1 MQYAAECPNCESL
14 TMGVFLKRN
23 IHMRK
28 MDPIITT
35 TDAKNFTTEAAT
47 VISGTLPHLMPSYGS
62 GREKLEEGTHVWLAS
77 LLESQV
83 YSTERIPPE
92 HSETE

>member
-14 TMGVFLKRN
+14 TMGVFRN
-23 IHMRK
+23 ISIHMRK
-28 MDPIITT
+28 IDPIITT
-35 TDAKNFTTEAAT
+35 MDAKNFTTDAAT
-47 VISGTLPHLMPSYGS
+47 VISGTLPHLMPSYES
-62 GREKLEEGTHVWLAS
+62 GREKLEEGTHVSLAS

-83 YSTERIPPE
+83 YLTDRTPPE